1 MQVAEK
7 GGTDMQDAVLGL
19 TVIIPSYNPDERL
32 VKTVEGL
39 KNRGFRDII
48 VVNDGSDQEHQKP
61 FVQVEGSCTVI
72 HHKSNR
78 GRGMAL
84 KTAFSFCID
93 NRRKSL
99 GMITV
104 DGDNTYLP
112 DDVYACGKALL
123 ENCETLVW
131 GSRNLQ
137 DMTLTFSSRCDNIFH
152 KMVLR
157 LCCGLKITD
166 TQSGL
171 QATGMKNLE
180 ILMKIHGAGSEFA
193 KNILYQTRKT
203 GLRVRQIPVQ
213 IVSDHVV
220 EFFPMSNSALREAK

>member
-1 MQVAEK
+1 
-7 GGTDMQDAVLGL
+7 MQDAVLGL
-19 TVIIPSYNPDERL
+19 TIIIPSYNPDEKL
-32 VKTVEGL
+32 LKTVEGL
-39 KNRGFRDII
+39 KNRGFCDII

-61 FVQVEGSCTVI
+61 FAQVEGICTVI

-104 DGDNTYLP
+104 DGNNTYFP

-137 DMTLTFSSRCDNIFH
+137 NMTLPFSLRCDNIFH
-152 KMVLR
+152 KMILR
-157 LCCGLKITD
+157 LRYGLKITD

-171 QATGMKNLE
+171 QAVGMKNLE
-180 ILMKIHGAGSEFA
+180 ILTKIHGAGNEFT

-213 IVSDHVV
+213 NVSDKVV
-220 EFFPMSNSALREAK
+220 EFSPMDDSVLREAK